1 MITDQPVNNHKDLL
15 KVVDGMLAEAGL
27 DRKDTGGKVTF
38 AGMDPIRATV
48 MKVGSASAV
57 VAAANAVAAAIIW
70 KMRSGEGQDI
80 HVDLRKAYTIQSA
93 WQDILADCTLLN
105 GVSMM
110 LDPNQYGPSVSILN
124 TKDNRWVLLAAPY
137 PSQQR
142 KVCQLFNSGYLP
154 DQLANAARQWD
165 AEDLEKRAQD
175 MELPVVVC
183 RTPEEFKKTE
193 EYQHA
198 AGTPL
203 INIEKIGDSDP
214 EPFGPADRPLSGVR
228 ALSMVHVVAG
238 PTVPRQLAAQGAD
251 CLNLN
256 TPYWVEDPAFWW
268 QCDVGTRQAF
278 LDGRVDKNR
287 KQIYGLVKDA
297 DIFIENLK
305 PGLADNEGFSPEE
318 LATHRPGIIY
328 TTIKLNTPTGPWAN
342 WVGFDFNAGA
352 LAGLLTQTGTPDHPA
367 APHDVNVVVDFLC
380 GYMATMGT
388 QAALIRRAK
397 EGGSYKVTCTLTQ
410 TAMYMMSLGMVDKST
425 LLDLGSMGKEHQPLK
440 PNLQTGPTPYGEF
453 TRLGSQIEMSKTP
466 EYWVDPMI
474 VPKGSCKPEWL
485 PRK

>member
-1 MITDQPVNNHKDLL
+1 MITHQPVNNDADLL
-15 KVVDGMLAEAGL
+15 KVVDEMLAEAGL

-38 AGMDPIRATV
+38 AGMDPIRPTV
-48 MKVGSASAV
+48 MKVGSASAI

-93 WQDILADCTLLN
+93 WQDILIDCTLLN

-110 LDPNQYGPSVSILN
+110 LDPNQYGPALSILN

-142 KVCQLFNSGYLP
+142 KVSRLLNSGYLP
-154 DQLANAARQWD
+154 DQLANATRQWD
-165 AEDLEKRAQD
+165 AEDLEKAAQD
-175 MELPVVVC
+175 MALPIVMC
-183 RTPEEFKKTE
+183 RTQE
-193 EYQHA
+193 EYRATEQYEHN

-228 ALSMVHVVAG
+228 VLSMVHVVAG

-256 TPYWVEDPAFWW
+256 IPYWVEDPAFYW

-287 KQIYGLVKDA
+287 KQIYKLVKDA
-297 DIFIENLK
+297 DIFIENLR
-305 PGLADNEGFSPEE
+305 PGLAANEGYSAEE
-318 LATHRPGIIY
+318 LATYRPGIIY
-328 TTIKLNTPTGPWAN
+328 TTIKLNVPTGPWAN

-352 LAGLLTQTGTPDHPA
+352 LAGLLTETGTRDHPA
-367 APHDVNVVVDFLC
+367 APHGVNVVVDFLC

-397 EGGSYKVTCTLTQ
+397 EGGSYKVTCTLSQ
-410 TAMYMMSLGMVDKST
+410 TAMYMLSLGLVDKNT
-425 LLDLGSMGKEHQPLK
+425 LLDLDNMGEEHQPIK
-440 PNLQTGPTPYGEF
+440 PNLQTGQTPFGEF

-466 EYWVDPMI
+466 EYWADPII

-485 PRK
+485 PR

>member
-1 MITDQPVNNHKDLL
+1 MKTDQPVGNHDDLL
-15 KVVDGMLAEAGL
+15 NVVDGMLEEAGL
-27 DRKDTGGKVTF
+27 DRKDFGGKLTF
-38 AGMDPIRATV
+38 AGMDPIRPTV
-48 MKVGSASAV
+48 MKVGSASAI

-70 KMRSGEGQDI
+70 KMRSGKGQDI
-80 HVDLRKAYTIQSA
+80 HVDLRKAYTIHSA
-93 WQDILADCTLLN
+93 WQDVLADCTLLN
-105 GVSMM
+105 GVSVMS
-110 LDPNQYGPSVSILN
+110 DPNFYGPGLSILP
-124 TKDNRWVLLAAPY
+124 TRDNRWVMMCAPY

-142 KVCQLFNSGYLP
+142 KVCQLFNSGFLP

-165 AEDLEKRAQD
+165 AEDLEKAAQD
-175 MELPVVVC
+175 MALPVVVC
-183 RTPEEFKKTE
+183 RTQEEYKKTE
-193 EYQHA
+193 QYQHH

-214 EPFGPADRPLSGVR
+214 EPFGPGDRPLSGVR

-256 TPYWVEDPAFWW
+256 IPDWVESPAFYW

-278 LDGRVDKNR
+278 MDARVDKNR
-287 KQIYGLVKDA
+287 KPIYGLVKDA

-305 PGLADNEGFSPEE
+305 PGLAANEGYSAEE

-328 TTIKLNTPTGPWAN
+328 TTIKLCTPTGPWAN

-352 LAGLLTQTGTPDHPA
+352 LAGLLTETGTPDHPA
-367 APHDVNVVVDFLC
+367 APHAVNVVVDFLT
-380 GYMATMGT
+380 GFMATMGT

-397 EGGSYKVTCTLTQ
+397 EGGSYKVTCTLSQ
-410 TAMYMMSLGMVDKST
+410 TAMYMLSLGLVDKNT
-425 LLDLGSMGKEHQPLK
+425 LLDLENMGEEHQPIK
-440 PNLQTGPTPYGEF
+440 PTLQTGQTPFGEF

-466 EYWVDPMI
+466 EYWADPII
-474 VPKGSCKPEWL
+474 VPKGSCKPEWM
-485 PRK
+485 PR